1 MKNYQLPRHVILQI
15 MEKKQKQN
23 KTVSHRPKL
32 CAIETSRD
40 VGIGA
45 QGGVSVSSQTMK
57 RYWFLHRKMVTLG

>member
-1 MKNYQLPRHVILQI
+1 MLRWENFTTLRQKGEKLPISQACCTSDNEI
-15 MEKKQKQN
+15 

-45 QGGVSVSSQTMK
+45 QGGVSVGSQTMK
-57 RYWFLHRKMVTLG
+57 